1 MIVWEKFKKLVERE
15 GLVKPGDGVLAAVSG
30 GPDSV
35 CLLHLLWRL
44 KKTVPFK
51 LDAVT
56 INHGLRKEAAKEV
69 GRVAALCEKLGVPL
83 FVRSIGV
90 REFAGRNKT
99 SIETA
104 ARALRY
110 GVFSKTASAAGS
122 AAVATGHTA
131 NDNAETIMMWLIRG
145 TGAEGVS
152 GIPVSR
158 RLEGGVRVIR
168 PMLSATRAEVM
179 EYIRRNK
186 LQYSIDRSNLSKE
199 YTRNRIRAQ
208 VLPMLEKYNPRVVEH
223 LFNFSQ
229 IMNRENDF
237 MNDAA
242 RKAIR
247 LCAAVGNSKITLDY
261 KRFLK
266 YNKAIQLRIIKYIMP
281 EKRSAA
287 QVEFLREWFLF
298 SSGRKLKFSR
308 DWSVKRLKNKIIFKK
323 IR

>member
-44 KKTVPFK
+44 KKSVPFK

-56 INHGLRKEAAKEV
+56 INHGLRKEATKEV

-83 FVRSIGV
+83 FIRSIEV

-110 GVFSKTASAAGS
+110 DVFSKTASAAG
-122 AAVATGHTA
+122 AVVVATGHTA

-158 RLEGGVRVIR
+158 RLEGGARVIR
-168 PMLSATRAEVM
+168 PMLSATRDEVM
-179 EYIRRNK
+179 EYVRRNK
-186 LQYSIDRSNLSKE
+186 LQYSIDSSNLSGE

-237 MNDAA
+237 MNEAA

-281 EKRSAA
+281 EKRSAS

-298 SSGRKLKFSR
+298 SSGSKLKFSR
-308 DWSVKRLKNKIIFKK
+308 DWAVKRLKNKIIFKK